1 MMSMKKKIGIHYLKY
16 TIKKEDS
23 GQEVRS
29 ILYEKMKLT
38 TRKIRDLKRNTQ
50 GILLNGEPVTV
61 RKTVREGSILQ
72 VILNDSQGGC
82 GQNHILPVSMHLCI
96 LYEDEDLLFVNKPAG
111 MVCHPSKG
119 HLTDTLCNGVRGYY
133 DKTEQNAGIH
143 LFGRL
148 DKETSGIV
156 GIAKNKVT
164 SERMQTLR
172 KQGLFQKE
180 YLALVCGCPKELS
193 GTIVLPMEE
202 DRSEG
207 ILKMRKGSALSAK
220 EAVTHYQTLRWGP
233 GWGGIALCQV
243 TIETGRTHQIRFH
256 MASIGCPLLGDI
268 LYGDEFQN
276 ETKMKRTALHA
287 RKVTFPHP
295 FTGEEISI
303 TAALPDDMKNAI
315 NVMKKGEK
323 NASTRN

>member
-96 LYEDEDLLFVNKPAG
+96 LYEDEDLLFVNK
-111 MVCHPSKG
+111 
-119 HLTDTLCNGVRGYY
+119 
-133 DKTEQNAGIH
+133 
-143 LFGRL
+143 
-148 DKETSGIV
+148 
-156 GIAKNKVT
+156 
-164 SERMQTLR
+164 
-172 KQGLFQKE
+172 
-180 YLALVCGCPKELS
+180 
-193 GTIVLPMEE
+193 
-202 DRSEG
+202 
-207 ILKMRKGSALSAK
+207 SA
-220 EAVTHYQTLRWGP
+220 
-233 GWGGIALCQV
+233 GIALCQV

-256 MASIGCPLLGDI
+256 MASIGCPLLGDT